1 MPAGRLHVAVIVA
14 RGLRSA
20 LETSSD
26 VSPEVT
32 FMSSSKPSDG
42 ARHRSP
48 VREAILISVQVPGTS
63 DADVAR
69 SLGELEHLL
78 CGLGIRVVSTFVQK
92 REVRTLPAYVG
103 DGKLA
108 ELARITGGT
117 GERTR
122 GPDAP
127 RADPKRPLRDDV
139 VVVADDELTPG
150 QLRNLRAALGVE
162 VLDRTAVI
170 LRVFDARARTREAK
184 LEVELARLEYELP
197 RIRDDHSLGD
207 REGGGGRASRGHS
220 NVELAKQRA
229 RERMAAV
236 RRELSQAKAIADRRR
251 LARAD
256 TFRVALVG
264 YTNAG
269 KSSIMRQ
276 LTGSEVLVED
286 KLFATLGT
294 TVRPLAP
301 SAAPPVLVAD
311 TVGFLHRL
319 PHTLMASFQSTLAE
333 AHEASLLLNV
343 VDASDPAFRSQLGVT
358 QQVLAEIGAAGTP
371 TWTVL
376 NKVDRLSNEQRDALV
391 AEYPEALLVSALDAR
406 DGEHLRRRIDVFF
419 AQHLVERRFSLSYDR
434 HAVLA
439 ELRGELQVVEE
450 EYGET
455 LTITVRGTPEVVATL
470 DARLASAR

>member
-1 MPAGRLHVAVIVA
+1 M
-14 RGLRSA
+14 SA
-20 LETSSD
+20 STSSD
-26 VSPEVT
+26 R
-32 FMSSSKPSDG
+32 
-42 ARHRSP
+42 ARHRSS
-48 VREAILISVQVPGTS
+48 VQKAIIVSVQVPGTP
-63 DADVAR
+63 DEEAAR
-69 SLGELEHLL
+69 SLAELEHLL
-78 CGLGIRVVSTFVQK
+78 QGLGIAVVARFVQK
-92 REVRTLPAYVG
+92 RGTRSQPAYVG

-108 ELARITGGT
+108 ELAALTGGA

-127 RADPKRPLRDDV
+127 RVDPKRPPRDDL

-150 QLRNLRAALGVE
+150 QLRNLRSALGVE

-170 LRVFDARARTREAK
+170 LRVFDARARTREAR

-229 RERMAAV
+229 RERMATV
-236 RRELSQAKAIADRRR
+236 RRELAQLEASAERRR

-276 LTGSEVLVED
+276 LTGTDVLVED

-294 TVRPLAP
+294 TVRPLSPPAT
-301 SAAPPVLVAD
+301 PPVLVAD
-311 TVGFLHRL
+311 TVGFIHRL
-319 PHTLMASFQSTLAE
+319 PHTLIASFRSTLAE
-333 AHEASLLLNV
+333 AHEAWLLLNV
-343 VDASDPAFRSQLGVT
+343 VDASDPAFRSQLEVT
-358 QQVLAEIGAAGTP
+358 EQVLAEIDAARTP
-371 TWTVL
+371 AWTVL
-376 NKVDRLSNEQRDALV
+376 NKVDRLTSEQREALA
-391 AEYPEALLVSALDAR
+391 AEYPDALLVSALDPHDGAR
-406 DGEHLRRRIDVFF
+406 LRERIDAFF
-419 AQHLVERRFSLSYDR
+419 AAHLVERRLSLPYER

-439 ELRGELQVVEE
+439 ELRSELQVVEE
-450 EYGET
+450 EYGERIE
-455 LTITVRGTPEVVATL
+455 LTVRGTPEVMAKL
-470 DARLASAR
+470 DARLSKAASDVVRRPK

>member
-1 MPAGRLHVAVIVA
+1 
-14 RGLRSA
+14 
-20 LETSSD
+20 
-26 VSPEVT
+26 
-32 FMSSSKPSDG
+32 MSSSKPSDG
-42 ARHRSP
+42 QRHRSP
-48 VREAILISVQVPGTS
+48 VREAIIVSVQVPGIS
-63 DADVAR
+63 DEEVAR
-69 SLGELEHLL
+69 SLAELEHLL
-78 CGLGIRVVSTFVQK
+78 RGLGIAVVARFLQK
-92 REVRTLPAYVG
+92 RGTRSFPSYVG

-108 ELARITGGT
+108 ELAALTGGV

-122 GPDAP
+122 GPGAP
-127 RADPKRPLRDDV
+127 RVDPKRPVRDDLL
-139 VVVADDELTPG
+139 VVADDELTPG

-162 VLDRTAVI
+162 VLDRPAVI
-170 LRVFDARARTREAK
+170 LRVFDARARTREAR

-236 RRELSQAKAIADRRR
+236 RRELSQVSATADRRR

-276 LTGSEVLVED
+276 LTGSDVLVED

-294 TVRPLAP
+294 TVRAL
-301 SAAPPVLVAD
+301 SPPATPPILVAD
-311 TVGFLHRL
+311 TVGFIHRL
-319 PHTLMASFQSTLAE
+319 PHSLIASFRSTLAE
-333 AHEASLLLNV
+333 AHEAWLLVNV
-343 VDASDPAFRSQLGVT
+343 VDASDPAFRTQLQVT
-358 QQVLAEIGAAGTP
+358 EQVLAEIDAAKKP

-376 NKVDRLSNEQRDALV
+376 NKVDRLTSEQREALS
-391 AEYPEALLVSALDAR
+391 AEYPDALLVSALDPH
-406 DGEHLRRRIDVFF
+406 DGDRLRTRIEAFF
-419 AQHLVERRFSLSYDR
+419 AAHLIERRVSLPYDR

-439 ELRGELQVVEE
+439 ELRGKLQVVEE
-450 EYGET
+450 EYGD
-455 LTITVRGTPEVVATL
+455 TITVTVRATPDVLARL
-470 DARLASAR
+470 DARLSTAARRVE